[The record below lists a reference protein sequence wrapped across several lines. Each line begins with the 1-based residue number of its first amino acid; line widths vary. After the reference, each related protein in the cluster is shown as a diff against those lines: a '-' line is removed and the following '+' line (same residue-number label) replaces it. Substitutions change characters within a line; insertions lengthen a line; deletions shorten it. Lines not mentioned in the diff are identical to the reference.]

1 MSPTIHQML
10 RRGRRVLA
18 TLLAAGMTLAAAGFV
33 LAGLAGF
40 QRYVIV
46 GGSMTGT
53 YDLGSVVFD
62 RPVPVREL
70 RVGDVITYLPPPD
83 AGVPHLVTHRIAQIR
98 SVDGHTVFRTKG
110 DANPAADPWRFQLDA
125 PTQARVQ
132 LSVPYVGFVF
142 LLRTRP
148 ALGADPADRRAG
160 RPDRPV
166 QPRRLRPQA
175 APTRPGAHP
184 HDRPLRTR

>member
-132 LSVPYVGFVF
+132 LSVPYVGFVSYALAQRWVRI
-142 LLRTRP
+142 LLIGVP
-148 ALGADPADRRAG
+148 AGLIALCSLADFARKLR
-160 RPDRPV
+160 RPDPV
-166 QPRRLRPQA
+166 
-175 APTRPGAHP
+175 PTPTTAR
-184 HDRPLRTR
+184 